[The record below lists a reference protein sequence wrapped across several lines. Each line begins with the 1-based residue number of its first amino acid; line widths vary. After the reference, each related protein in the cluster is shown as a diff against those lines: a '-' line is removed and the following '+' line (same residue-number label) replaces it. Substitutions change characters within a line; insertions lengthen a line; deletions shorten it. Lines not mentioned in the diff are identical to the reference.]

1 MKSMHALLS
10 IPFIQRSL
18 FLVPVVGILTLTTAQ
33 TGLTKEPHDPVHD
46 VQWYKTH
53 EADRKSTL
61 AKCHNNPGQL
71 ALTPNCINAEKAAR
85 ELTASAPSTPP
96 PPLPEQSLADMR
108 KEALNEKPKK

>member
-1 MKSMHALLS
+1 MKVIHVLLS
-10 IPFIQRSL
+10 IMFTRRCL
-18 FLVPVVGILTLTTAQ
+18 FLVLFVGILTITMPL

-53 EADRKSTL
+53 EAERKSVL

>member
-53 EADRKSTL
+53 EAERKSML

-71 ALTPNCINAEKAAR
+71 ANTPNCINAE
-85 ELTASAPSTPP
+85 TASKQIMTSH
-96 PPLPEQSLADMR
+96 
-108 KEALNEKPKK
+108 EKPSSFGTMPPMTKEDLFKGQSK